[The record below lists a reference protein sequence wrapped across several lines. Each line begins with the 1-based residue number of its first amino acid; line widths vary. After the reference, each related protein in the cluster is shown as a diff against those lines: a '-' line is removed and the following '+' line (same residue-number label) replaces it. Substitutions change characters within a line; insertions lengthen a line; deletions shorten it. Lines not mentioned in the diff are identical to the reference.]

1 MPRLRFR
8 EQGLDPDL
16 AFPHCLGI
24 PLRVVI
30 AAHPVEKGL
39 LQAPPYAS
47 AALRCRALGTK
58 RAGGA
63 GRGRGFVH
71 PSPGRLALGEE
82 PQALAPGTVVGISR
96 HVVDEIGRTKETG
109 PAPDY
114 GQREI
119 RTNLLTLDGGNV
131 LDRAVLAVSGHLA
144 WPQLP
149 AEPRPPEQIEGGLVF
164 LYLRR
169 SHQGGEDDPG
179 AAAIDEVV
187 VLIAQPRASFS
198 VRHRRGIGIGRAGP
212 EIGCAPVRT
221 ARRRSV
227 RATGSANPIV
237 ALRSTVG
244 ELGACFVRQVDRQ
257 PRQGLDAAGPVGT
270 ASSVAT
276 LAFVDRRGKE
286 AMEMC
291 FDGE

>member
-16 AFPHCLGI
+16 AFPHGLGI

-39 LQAPPYAS
+39 LQAPPSAS

-109 PAPDY
+109 PAPDC

-131 LDRAVLAVSGHLA
+131 LDRATVPYLLPPVTWRGHSF
-144 WPQLP
+144 Q
-149 AEPRPPEQIEGGLVF
+149 RNRVHQS
-164 LYLRR
+164 R
-169 SHQGGEDDPG
+169 S
-179 AAAIDEVV
+179 
-187 VLIAQPRASFS
+187 
-198 VRHRRGIGIGRAGP
+198 RAGWFSCTSA
-212 EIGCAPVRT
+212 GAT
-221 ARRRSV
+221 KAARM
-227 RATGSANPIV
+227 I
-237 ALRSTVG
+237 
-244 ELGACFVRQVDRQ
+244 
-257 PRQGLDAAGPVGT
+257 
-270 ASSVAT
+270 
-276 LAFVDRRGKE
+276 
-286 AMEMC
+286 
-291 FDGE
+291 